1 MPRLQLSFKNNNEEL
16 SLYNEVNKAYD
27 KSAFIKECIKFYLDN
42 KNKTTTKEDIVRN
55 IRQSDITKAQ
65 ASASLRF
72 CPPESEKGDVSKNSL

>member
-42 KNKTTTKEDIVRN
+42 KNKTTKEDPQVNNDIDN
-55 IRQSDITKAQ
+55 IDWE
-65 ASASLRF
+65 F
-72 CPPESEKGDVSKNSL
+72 

>member
-42 KNKTTTKEDIVRN
+42 KNKTTTKEDPQVN
-55 IRQSDITKAQ
+55 NDID
-65 ASASLRF
+65 SIDWEF
-72 CPPESEKGDVSKNSL
+72 

>member
-42 KNKTTTKEDIVRN
+42 KNKTTIQEKDPQVTNDIDN
-55 IRQSDITKAQ
+55 IDWE
-65 ASASLRF
+65 F
-72 CPPESEKGDVSKNSL
+72 